1 MGRRGPAVLAHS
13 RASFD
18 NRLLTFSAPRM
29 NDTIALLG
37 FQTTPLELISFVL
50 SIVTVLL
57 NIRRVHW
64 AWLFA
69 IVSSS
74 TYGIVFFKARLYGD
88 AGLQAVFIAA
98 SIWGWYE
105 WLRGTGQD
113 DQPLVVTRLDRA
125 GWSWSLAGWLLGFV
139 LLSWF
144 LNAYTDTD
152 VPHMD
157 GFLTAGSLL
166 GTLLAARKKV
176 ENWHV
181 WIAVDVL
188 YVGLYVYK
196 GLHLTAVLY
205 AVFVAMAVVGLRT
218 WARAAREGAR

>member
-1 MGRRGPAVLAHS
+1 
-13 RASFD
+13 
-18 NRLLTFSAPRM
+18 M
-29 NDTIALLG
+29 NDPLSFLG
-37 FQTTPLELISFVL
+37 FATTPLELISFVL
-50 SIVTVLL
+50 SIATVLL
-57 NIRRVHW
+57 NIRRIHW

-69 IVSSS
+69 IVSSA

-88 AGLQAVFIAA
+88 AGLQGVFIAA

-105 WLRGTGQD
+105 WLRGTGAD
-113 DQPLVVTRLDRA
+113 DRPLVVTRLGRQ
-125 GWSWSLAGWLLGFV
+125 GWSWSLAGWALGFA

-144 LNAYTDTD
+144 LHAYTDTD

-157 GFLTAGSLL
+157 AFLTAGSLL

-196 GLHLTAVLY
+196 GLHLTAILY
-205 AVFVAMAVVGLRT
+205 AVFVGMAVLGLRT
-218 WARAAREGAR
+218 WAHAAREGVR

>member
-1 MGRRGPAVLAHS
+1 
-13 RASFD
+13 
-18 NRLLTFSAPRM
+18 M
-29 NDTIALLG
+29 NDPFSFLG
-37 FQTTPLELISFVL
+37 FSTTPLELISFVL
-50 SIVTVLL
+50 SILTVLL
-57 NIRRVHW
+57 NIRRIHW

-69 IVSSS
+69 IVSSA
-74 TYGIVFFKARLYGD
+74 TYGMVFYKARLYGD

-105 WLRGTGQD
+105 WLCGTGKD
-113 DQPLVVTRLDRA
+113 EQPLVVTRLGRA
-125 GWSWSLAGWLLGFV
+125 GWAWSLAAWALGFL

-144 LNAYTDTD
+144 LHAYTDTD

-181 WIAVDVL
+181 WIAVDIL

-205 AVFVAMAVVGLRT
+205 ALFVAMAVLGLRT
-218 WARAAREGAR
+218 WARAARAGLR

>member
-1 MGRRGPAVLAHS
+1 
-13 RASFD
+13 
-18 NRLLTFSAPRM
+18 M
-29 NDTIALLG
+29 NDTLSVLG

-50 SIVTVLL
+50 AIVTVLL

-69 IVSSS
+69 IVSSA

-98 SIWGWYE
+98 SVWGWYE
-105 WLRGTGQD
+105 WLRGTGSD
-113 DQPLVVTRLDRA
+113 DQPLVVTCLDRA
-125 GWSWSLAGWLLGFV
+125 GWSWSLVGWLLGFV
-139 LLSWF
+139 ALSWF
-144 LNAYTDTD
+144 LHAYTDTD

-205 AVFVAMAVVGLRT
+205 AVFVAMAVLGLRA

>member
-1 MGRRGPAVLAHS
+1 
-13 RASFD
+13 
-18 NRLLTFSAPRM
+18 M
-29 NDTIALLG
+29 NDQLSFLG
-37 FQTTPLELISFVL
+37 FPTTPLELISFVL
-50 SIVTVLL
+50 AIVTVLL
-57 NIRRVHW
+57 NIRRIHW

-69 IVSSS
+69 IVSSA

-113 DQPLVVTRLDRA
+113 QGPLLVTRLDRK
-125 GWSWSLAGWLLGFV
+125 GWTWSLVGWALGFL
-139 LLSWF
+139 LLSGF
-144 LNAYTDTD
+144 LRAYTDTD

-181 WIAVDVL
+181 WIVVDVL

-205 AVFVAMAVVGLRT
+205 AVFVVMAALGLRT
-218 WARAAREGAR
+218 WAQAAREGLR

>member
-1 MGRRGPAVLAHS
+1 
-13 RASFD
+13 
-18 NRLLTFSAPRM
+18 M

-37 FQTTPLELISFVL
+37 FQTTPLELISFAL

-69 IVSSS
+69 IVSSA
-74 TYGIVFFKARLYGD
+74 TYGIVFFNARLYGD

-98 SIWGWYE
+98 SVWGWYE
-105 WLRGTGQD
+105 WLRGTGKD
-113 DQPLVVTRLDRA
+113 DKPLVVTRVDRA

-144 LNAYTDTD
+144 LHAYTDTD

-196 GLHLTAVLY
+196 GLHLTAILY
-205 AVFVAMAVVGLRT
+205 AVFVAMAVVGLRA

>member
-1 MGRRGPAVLAHS
+1 MNEP
-13 RASFD
+13 
-18 NRLLTFSAPRM
+18 LT
-29 NDTIALLG
+29 LLG
-37 FQTTPLELISFVL
+37 FPTTPLELISFVL
-50 SIVTVLL
+50 AIVTVLL
-57 NIRRVHW
+57 NIRRIHW

-69 IVSSS
+69 IVSSA

-105 WLRGTGQD
+105 WLRGKGAD
-113 DQPLVVTRLDRA
+113 DQPLVVTGLSRK
-125 GWSWSLAGWLLGFV
+125 GWTWSLAGWALGF
-139 LLSWF
+139 LALSWF
-144 LNAYTDTD
+144 LHAYTDTD
-152 VPHMD
+152 VPQMD

-166 GTLLAARKKV
+166 GTVLAARKKV

-196 GLHLTAVLY
+196 NLHLTAILY
-205 AVFVAMAVVGLRT
+205 AVFVIMAALGLRT
-218 WARAAREGAR
+218 WARAAREGVR

>member
-1 MGRRGPAVLAHS
+1 
-13 RASFD
+13 
-18 NRLLTFSAPRM
+18 M
-29 NDTIALLG
+29 NDPLSFLG
-37 FQTTPLELISFVL
+37 FPTTPLELISFVL
-50 SIVTVLL
+50 SIATVLL
-57 NIRRVHW
+57 NIRRIHW

-69 IVSSS
+69 IVSSA

-88 AGLQAVFIAA
+88 AGLQAVFILA

-105 WLRGTGQD
+105 WLRGTGSD
-113 DQPLVVTRLDRA
+113 DKPLVVSWLDRR
-125 GWSWSLAGWLLGFV
+125 GWIRSLGGWLLGFV

-144 LNAYTDTD
+144 LHAYTDTD

-157 GFLTAGSLL
+157 AFLTAGSLL

-205 AVFVAMAVVGLRT
+205 ALFVVMAALGLRT
-218 WARAAREGAR
+218 WARAAREGVR

>member
-1 MGRRGPAVLAHS
+1 
-13 RASFD
+13 
-18 NRLLTFSAPRM
+18 M
-29 NDTIALLG
+29 NDPLSFLG
-37 FQTTPLELISFVL
+37 FPTTPLELISFVL
-50 SIVTVLL
+50 SIATVYL

-69 IVSSS
+69 IVSSA
-74 TYGIVFFKARLYGD
+74 TYGIVFFNSRLYGD
-88 AGLQAVFIAA
+88 AGLQAVFIVA

-105 WLRGTGQD
+105 WLRGTGRD
-113 DQPLVVTRLDRA
+113 DQPLVVTRRDRS
-125 GWSWSLAGWLLGFV
+125 GWSWSLAGWALGFM

-144 LNAYTDTD
+144 LHACTDTD

-196 GLHLTAVLY
+196 GLHLTAILY
-205 AVFVAMAVVGLRT
+205 AVFVVMAALGLRT

>member
-1 MGRRGPAVLAHS
+1 MNDP
-13 RASFD
+13 
-18 NRLLTFSAPRM
+18 LTF
-29 NDTIALLG
+29 LG
-37 FQTTPLELISFVL
+37 FPTTPLELISFVL

-57 NIRRVHW
+57 NIRRIHW

-69 IVSSS
+69 IVSSA
-74 TYGIVFFKARLYGD
+74 TYGIVFFRARLYGD

-98 SIWGWYE
+98 SVWGWYE
-105 WLRGTGQD
+105 WLRGTGED
-113 DQPLVVTRLDRA
+113 DQPLVVTYLDRS
-125 GWSWSLAGWLLGFV
+125 GWSWSLVGWLLGFGA
-139 LLSWF
+139 LSWF
-144 LNAYTDTD
+144 LHAYTDTD

-205 AVFVAMAVVGLRT
+205 AVFVAMAVLGLRA

>member
-1 MGRRGPAVLAHS
+1 
-13 RASFD
+13 
-18 NRLLTFSAPRM
+18 M
-29 NDTIALLG
+29 NDPLSFLG
-37 FQTTPLELISFVL
+37 FPTTPLELISFVL

-57 NIRRVHW
+57 NIRRIHW

-69 IVSSS
+69 IVSSA

-88 AGLQAVFIAA
+88 AGLQAVFIVA
-98 SIWGWYE
+98 SVWGWYE
-105 WLRGTGQD
+105 WLKGTGKD
-113 DQPLVVTRLDRA
+113 DEPLVVTRLDRS
-125 GWSWSLAGWLLGFV
+125 GWTWSLAGWALGFV

-144 LNAYTDTD
+144 LHACTDTD
-152 VPHMD
+152 VPHID

-181 WIAVDVL
+181 WIVVDVL

-196 GLHLTAVLY
+196 GLHLTAILY
-205 AVFVAMAVVGLRT
+205 AIFVAMAALGLRA
-218 WARAAREGAR
+218 WGRAAREGAR

>member
-1 MGRRGPAVLAHS
+1 
-13 RASFD
+13 
-18 NRLLTFSAPRM
+18 M

-69 IVSSS
+69 IISSA
-74 TYGIVFFKARLYGD
+74 TYGIVFFRARLYGD

-105 WLRGTGQD
+105 WLRGTGAPAAGED
-113 DQPLVVTRLDRA
+113 DRPLVVTRLDRA

-139 LLSWF
+139 LLSAF
-144 LNAYTDTD
+144 LHRFTDTD

-205 AVFVAMAVVGLRT
+205 AVFVAMAVLGMRA
-218 WARAAREGAR
+218 WARAAREGVR

>member
-1 MGRRGPAVLAHS
+1 MNDP
-13 RASFD
+13 
-18 NRLLTFSAPRM
+18 LTF
-29 NDTIALLG
+29 LG
-37 FQTTPLELISFVL
+37 FPTTLLELISFVL
-50 SIVTVLL
+50 SIATVLL
-57 NIRRVHW
+57 NIRRIHW

-69 IVSSS
+69 IVSSA

-105 WLRGTGQD
+105 WLRGTGAD
-113 DQPLVVTRLDRA
+113 DKPLVVTRLDRA
-125 GWSWSLAGWLLGFV
+125 GWAWSLAGWALGFV

-144 LNAYTDTD
+144 LHACTDTD

-166 GTLLAARKKV
+166 GTVLAARKKV

-196 GLHLTAVLY
+196 NLHLTAVLY
-205 AVFVAMAVVGLRT
+205 AVFVIMAALGLRT